1 MAVDN
6 SMRIGIDLGGTKTEG
21 ILLGGNGEI
30 LARKRVAT
38 PAGDYRGTV
47 AAVTALVEELEADVD
62 HKLPVGIGTPGAISL
77 KTGRMKNCNAVCL
90 NDMPLKED
98 LIRSLGRDIR
108 IANDADCM
116 TLSEASDG
124 AAAGLLNVFGVILG
138 TGVGGGVCI
147 NGSLVSGINAITG
160 EWGHTTLPLSAYQP
174 GHGED
179 LEPPEVAQRTCFCGR
194 NDCVETY
201 LSGPGLQRTYFE
213 ASGSASTAE
222 QIVEL
227 AGEGDSVALAV
238 MEQYSNLAALA
249 LSTVINILDPEVI
262 VLAGGL
268 SNVQSLYNKVPE
280 YWPRYVFSDQI
291 STRLLQSKHGDS
303 SGVRGAA
310 WLWSKV

>member
-1 MAVDN
+1 MSSEH
-6 SMRIGIDLGGTKTEG
+6 SMRIGIDLGGSKTEG

-30 LARKRVAT
+30 LIRKRVAT
-38 PAGDYRGTV
+38 PSGDYRGIV

-62 HKLPVGIGTPGAISL
+62 DKLPVGIGTPGAISL
-77 KTGRMKNCNAVCL
+77 KTGRMKNCNATCL

-98 LIRSLGRDIR
+98 LDRSLERPVR

-124 AAAGLLNVFGVILG
+124 AAADFENVFGVILG

-147 NGSLVSGINAITG
+147 HGSLVSGINAIAG
-160 EWGHTTLPLSAYQP
+160 EWGHTTLPLSAYQCDQSQ
-174 GHGED
+174 D
-179 LEPPEVAQRTCFCGR
+179 LQAPKPALRSCFCGR
-194 NDCVETY
+194 YDCVETY
-201 LSGPGLQRTYFE
+201 LSGPGLQRTYLE
-213 ASGSASTAE
+213 TSGSELRVE

-227 AGEGDSVALAV
+227 ASTDDAVAVAV
-238 MEQYSNLAALA
+238 LEQYSNLLALA
-249 LSTVINILDPEVI
+249 LSSVINILDPAAI

-268 SNVQSLYNKVPE
+268 SNMQSLYNKVPE
-280 YWPRYVFSDQI
+280 YWSSYVFSDQI

-310 WLWSKV
+310 WLWPKT

>member
-1 MAVDN
+1 
-6 SMRIGIDLGGTKTEG
+6 MRIGIDLGGTKTEG

-30 LARKRVAT
+30 LVRKRVTTPENDYQGIVAT
-38 PAGDYRGTV
+38 
-47 AAVTALVEELEADVD
+47 VTALVEELEADVD
-62 HKLPVGIGTPGAISL
+62 RKLPVGIGTPGAISL

-98 LIRSLGRDIR
+98 LIHSLGRDIR

-124 AAAGLLNVFGVILG
+124 AAAELPNVFGVILG

-147 NGSLVSGINAITG
+147 NGSLVSGVNAITG
-160 EWGHTTLPLSAYQP
+160 EWGHTTLPLSAYQR
-174 GHGED
+174 GQNED
-179 LEPPEVAQRTCFCGR
+179 LEPPAAGQRSCFCGR
-194 NDCVETY
+194 YDCVETY
-201 LSGPGLQRTYFE
+201 LSGPGLQRTYLE
-213 ASGSASTAE
+213 TTSATIKAE

-227 AGEGDSVALAV
+227 AVKGDSAAV
-238 MEQYSNLAALA
+238 TVLDQYSNLLSLA
-249 LSTVINILDPEVI
+249 LSTVVNILDPEAI

-268 SNVQSLYNKVPE
+268 SNLQMLYNKVPD
-280 YWPRYVFSDQI
+280 YWPKYMFSDQI

-310 WLWSKV
+310 WLWPKV